1 MAEKEATERRVYV
14 LPVEL
19 VERVRQYQ
27 KDNAIASEVEA
38 VRRLLDTALQMRDT
52 VNTILKKMLAKFE
65 AEKDLRIISR
75 DILAT
80 HPLVEHIKNSND
92 SVEFVLKDSWRGK
105 FTSNGKALTSLGNSR
120 WSDGSDLDDEI
131 PF

>member
-27 KDNAIASEVEA
+27 KDNLIASEVEA
-38 VRRLLDTALQMRDT
+38 VRRLLDTALHLRDD
-52 VNTILKKMLAKFE
+52 VHSLLQKMKTKYK
-65 AEKDLRIISR
+65 AEKDIRVISR
-75 DILAT
+75 DVLAL
-80 HPLVEHIKNSND
+80 HPLIESIKI
-92 SVEFVLKDSWRGK
+92 
-105 FTSNGKALTSLGNSR
+105 
-120 WSDGSDLDDEI
+120 SDGSIEFTMKNGGMGSFATDGEAYFMNKGQWNRELDDEI